1 MDRFK
6 DDATQS
12 STAEALKDGAAH
24 GATLLARLLAGSE
37 AFQPSLRLA
46 VWWRELGET
55 EASSDCKMVCDGE
68 TRAMCSLPIVRL
80 CEIM

>member
-24 GATLLARLLAGSE
+24 GATLLARLLLAGRPFSRHH
-37 AFQPSLRLA
+37 AWHVGFGSLVGGIARGN
-46 VWWRELGET
+46 R
-55 EASSDCKMVCDGE
+55 SK
-68 TRAMCSLPIVRL
+68 
-80 CEIM
+80 